1 MTQMETRIEDLKP
14 LLAFAADLD
23 LNDPAAAKA
32 ALDQHYPLDGEFV
45 QSLRAAMESG
55 VENGSLCNQGKGP
68 MRWSR
73 MFGDSEDSYGLSADA
88 VLMSVPGP
96 RHSHPN
102 GEIDLCFAV
111 DGTPEFDGNPP
122 GWTVY
127 APGSE
132 HVPTV
137 TGGTM
142 LILYLLPQA
151 AIRFLD
157 L

>member
-1 MTQMETRIEDLKP
+1 
-14 LLAFAADLD
+14 
-23 LNDPAAAKA
+23 
-32 ALDQHYPLDGEFV
+32 
-45 QSLRAAMESG
+45 
-55 VENGSLCNQGKGP
+55 

-73 MFGDSEDSYGLSADA
+73 IFGDSEDSCGLSADA

-96 RHSHPN
+96 RHAHPN

-111 DGTPEFDGNPP
+111 DGAPEFDGNPP

>member
-1 MTQMETRIEDLKP
+1 METRIEDLKS
-14 LLAFAADLD
+14 LLAFAAGLD
-23 LNDPAAAKA
+23 LADPTAAKS
-32 ALDQHYPLDGEFV
+32 ALDEAYPLDGEFV
-45 QSLRAAMESG
+45 QSLRAAMEAG
-55 VENGSLCNQGKGP
+55 VADGSLCDQGKGP

-73 MFGDSEDSYGLSADA
+73 IFGDSDESCGLSADA
-88 VLMSVPGP
+88 VLMSISGP